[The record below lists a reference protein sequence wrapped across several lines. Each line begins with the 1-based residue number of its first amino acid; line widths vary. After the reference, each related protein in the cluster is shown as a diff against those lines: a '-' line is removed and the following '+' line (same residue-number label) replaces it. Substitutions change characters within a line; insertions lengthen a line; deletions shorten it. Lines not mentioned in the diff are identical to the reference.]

1 MLGGGGCWG
10 CCTSLLYSTTRS
22 RGEGVQRERLDRL
35 LSGDDETSV
44 AALAALR
51 AGASYVVWDG
61 TTSAEPLARV
71 YGRRLRHTL
80 RKGIETSGL
89 EQAVERLNRYG
100 GPVRL
105 GQIRATDGPW
115 IFMLFLDQDGG
126 TLVACTGVR
135 QTQPDPPPLDA
146 C

>member
-1 MLGGGGCWG
+1 M
-10 CCTSLLYSTTRS
+10 LYSTIGV
-22 RGEGVQRERLDRL
+22 RGETVRRERLEQL
-35 LSGDDETSV
+35 LTGDDETSV

-51 AGASYVVWDG
+51 ASASYVVWDG
-61 TTSAEPLARV
+61 TTPAESLARI

-89 EQAVERLNRYG
+89 EQAVERVNRYG

-105 GQIRATDGPW
+105 GQIRSTDGSW

-126 TLVACTGVR
+126 TQVACTGVR
-135 QTQPDPPPLDA
+135 QTQPGPPPSEA
-146 C
+146 

>member
-1 MLGGGGCWG
+1 MLGTGSCWG
-10 CCTSLLYSTTRS
+10 CCTSLLYSTI
-22 RGEGVQRERLDRL
+22 GAGGGGVQRERLEQL

-51 AGASYVVWDG
+51 ASASYVVWDG
-61 TTSAEPLARV
+61 TTPAESLARV
-71 YGRRLRHTL
+71 YERRLRHTL
-80 RKGIETSGL
+80 QKGIETYGL
-89 EQAVERLNRYG
+89 EQAVQRLNRYG

-105 GQIRATDGPW
+105 GQIRATDESW
-115 IFMLFLDQDGG
+115 IFILFLAQDGG

-135 QTQPDPPPLDA
+135 QAQLGPPPSDA

>member
-1 MLGGGGCWG
+1 M
-10 CCTSLLYSTTRS
+10 
-22 RGEGVQRERLDRL
+22 QRERLEQL

-44 AALAALR
+44 AALATLR
-51 AGASYVVWDG
+51 ASASYVVWDG
-61 TTSAEPLARV
+61 AMPAESLARV

-80 RKGIETSGL
+80 RKSIETSGL
-89 EQAVERLNRYG
+89 EQAVQLNRYG

-105 GQIRATDGPW
+105 GQIRATDGSW
-115 IFMLFLDQDGG
+115 IFTLFLDQDGG

-135 QTQPDPPPLDA
+135 QPGPPPSGA

>member
-1 MLGGGGCWG
+1 M
-10 CCTSLLYSTTRS
+10 
-22 RGEGVQRERLDRL
+22 QRERLEQL

-44 AALAALR
+44 AALTALR
-51 AGASYVVWDG
+51 ASASYVVWDG
-61 TTSAEPLARV
+61 TTSAESLARV

-80 RKGIETSGL
+80 QKDIETSGL
-89 EQAVERLNRYG
+89 EQAVQRLNRHG

-105 GQIRATDGPW
+105 GQIRATDGSW

-135 QTQPDPPPLDA
+135 QNQPGPPPSDA

>member
-1 MLGGGGCWG
+1 M
-10 CCTSLLYSTTRS
+10 
-22 RGEGVQRERLDRL
+22 QRERLEQL
-35 LSGDDETSV
+35 LRGDDETSA

-61 TTSAEPLARV
+61 TTPAQSLAGV

-80 RKGIETSGL
+80 QKGIETSGL
-89 EQAVERLNRYG
+89 EQAVQRLNRYG

-105 GQIRATDGPW
+105 GQIRATDGSW

-135 QTQPDPPPLDA
+135 QSRPVPHPSDA